1 MLNIILFGP
10 PGSGKGTQSSLLQEK
25 YGLIHLSTGDVCRE
39 EIKRATPEG
48 LEAKRL
54 IDGGNFFPDKLAY
67 RIVEKFLD
75 ANEGAKGFVFDGMPR
90 HVGQIDVFDTMLAK
104 RNSVV
109 DVVVEL
115 KVEEEE
121 LIQRLLKRGESS
133 GRPDDSGREV
143 IEKRLRIYDE
153 VTAPIAKRY
162 KEKGVYYSL
171 DAMGSLDDVLER
183 ISLLLESCLA
193 GQLVPVEAQLIEKK

>member
-1 MLNIILFGP
+1 MLNIVLFGP
-10 PGSGKGTQSSLLQEK
+10 PGSGKGTQSKLLQKK

-39 EIKRATPEG
+39 EIKQATPEG

-75 ANEGAKGFVFDGMPR
+75 SNIEAKGFVYDGMPR
-90 HVGQIDVFDTMLAK
+90 HEGQIDVFDGMLAK
-104 RNSVV
+104 RDSVV
-109 DVVVEL
+109 DIVIEL

-143 IEKRLRIYDE
+143 IEKRLRIYED

-162 KEKGVYYSL
+162 KEKGVYHSL
-171 DAMGSLDDVLER
+171 DAIGSLDDVLER
-183 ISLLLESCLA
+183 ISLLLEKCLA
-193 GQLVPVEAQLIEKK
+193 GQLVPVEVQ

>member
-1 MLNIILFGP
+1 MLNIVLFGP
-10 PGSGKGTQSSLLQEK
+10 PGSGKGTQSKLLQKK

-39 EIKRATPEG
+39 EIKQATPEG

-75 ANEGAKGFVFDGMPR
+75 SNIEAKGFVYDGMPR
-90 HVGQIDVFDTMLAK
+90 HEGQIDVFDGMLAK
-104 RNSVV
+104 RDSVV
-109 DVVVEL
+109 DIVIEL

-143 IEKRLRIYDE
+143 IEKRLRIYE
-153 VTAPIAKRY
+153 NVTAPIAKRY
-162 KEKGVYYSL
+162 KEKGVYHSL
-171 DAMGSLDDVLER
+171 DAIGSLDDVLER
-183 ISLLLESCLA
+183 ISLLLEKCLA
-193 GQLVPVEAQLIEKK
+193 GQLVPVEVQ

>member
-1 MLNIILFGP
+1 MLNIVLFGP
-10 PGSGKGTQSSLLQEK
+10 PGSGKGTQSKLLQEK

-39 EIKRATPEG
+39 EIKKATIEG

-67 RIVEKFLD
+67 RIVEKFID
-75 ANEGAKGFVFDGMPR
+75 NNKDAKGFVYDGMPR
-90 HVGQIDVFDTMLAK
+90 HKGQIDVFDSMLAK
-104 RNSVV
+104 RNSIV

-115 KVEEEE
+115 KVEKEE

-143 IEKRLRIYDE
+143 IEKRLRIYE
-153 VTAPIAKRY
+153 NVTAPIAERY
-162 KEKGVYYSL
+162 KEKGLYHSV
-171 DAMGSLDDVLER
+171 DAIGSLNDVLER
-183 ISLLLESCLA
+183 ISVLLEGCLF
-193 GQLVPVEAQLIEKK
+193 EKI

>member
-1 MLNIILFGP
+1 MLNIVLFGP
-10 PGSGKGTQSSLLQEK
+10 PGSGKGTQSNLLQEK

-39 EIKRATPEG
+39 EIKLATPEG

-75 ANEGAKGFVFDGMPR
+75 SNITAKGFVYDGMPR
-90 HVGQIDVFDTMLAK
+90 HEGQIDVFDGMLAK
-104 RNSVV
+104 RDSVV
-109 DVVVEL
+109 DMVIEL

-133 GRPDDSGREV
+133 GRPDDGGREV
-143 IEKRLRIYDE
+143 IEKRLGIYED

-162 KEKGVYYSL
+162 QEKGIYHSI
-171 DAMGSLDDVLER
+171 DAIGSLEDVLER
-183 ISLLLESCLA
+183 ISLLLEECLTGRIA
-193 GQLVPVEAQLIEKK
+193 PVEVQLIEKI

>member
-39 EIKRATPEG
+39 EIKLATPEG

-75 ANEGAKGFVFDGMPR
+75 ANEGTKGFVYDGMPR
-90 HVGQIDVFDTMLAK
+90 HVGQIEVFDEILAK
-104 RNSVV
+104 RNGVV

-133 GRPDDSGREV
+133 GRLDDRGREV

-171 DAMGSLDDVLER
+171 NATGSLNDVLER
-183 ISLLLESCLA
+183 ISLLLESCLV

>member
-10 PGSGKGTQSSLLQEK
+10 PGSGKGTQSKMLQEK

-39 EIKRATPEG
+39 EIKLATPEG

-75 ANEGAKGFVFDGMPR
+75 SNNTAKGFVYDGMPR
-90 HVGQIDVFDTMLAK
+90 HEGQIEVFDEMLSK
-104 RNSVV
+104 RNGVIDIV
-109 DVVVEL
+109 IEL

-133 GRPDDSGREV
+133 GRLDDSGREV
-143 IEKRLRIYDE
+143 IEKRLRIYDD

-162 KEKGVYYSL
+162 KERGVYHSI
-171 DAMGSLDDVLER
+171 DALGSLNNVLDR
-183 ISLLLESCLA
+183 ISLLLKKHLA
-193 GQLVPVEAQLIEKK
+193 VETIPVEIQR

>member
-10 PGSGKGTQSSLLQEK
+10 PGSGKGTQSKMLQEK

-39 EIKRATPEG
+39 EIKLATPEG

-75 ANEGAKGFVFDGMPR
+75 SNHTAKGFVYDGMPR
-90 HVGQIDVFDTMLAK
+90 HEGQIEVFDEMLSK
-104 RNSVV
+104 RNGVV
-109 DVVVEL
+109 DIVIEL

-133 GRPDDSGREV
+133 GRLDDSGREV
-143 IEKRLRIYDE
+143 IEKRLRIYED

-162 KEKGVYYSL
+162 KERGVYHSI
-171 DAMGSLDDVLER
+171 DAIGSLNNVLDR
-183 ISLLLESCLA
+183 ISLLLEEYLA
-193 GQLVPVEAQLIEKK
+193 VETIPVEVQR

>member
-1 MLNIILFGP
+1 MLNVVLFGP
-10 PGSGKGTQSSLLQEK
+10 PGSGKGTQSKLLQEK

-39 EIKRATPEG
+39 EIKQATPEG

-75 ANEGAKGFVFDGMPR
+75 SNIEARGFVYDGMPR
-90 HVGQIDVFDTMLAK
+90 HEGQIEVFDAMLAK
-104 RNSVV
+104 RNSIV
-109 DVVVEL
+109 DIVIEL

-121 LIQRLLKRGESS
+121 LIQRLLIRGESS

-143 IEKRLRIYDE
+143 IEKRLRIYDD

-162 KEKGVYYSL
+162 KEKDLYYSI
-171 DAMGSLDDVLER
+171 DAIGSLEEVLDR
-183 ISLLLESCLA
+183 ISLKLEEVLA
-193 GQLVPVEAQLIEKK
+193 NKLNSVEVQ

>member
-10 PGSGKGTQSSLLQEK
+10 PGSGKGTQSKLIQEK
-25 YGLIHLSTGDVCRE
+25 FDLIHLSTGDVCRE
-39 EIKRATPEG
+39 EIKQATPEG

-75 ANEGAKGFVFDGMPR
+75 SNSEAKGFVYDGMPR
-90 HVGQIDVFDTMLAK
+90 HEGQIPVFSDMLAK
-104 RNSVV
+104 RNGIV
-109 DVVVEL
+109 DIVVEM

-121 LIQRLLKRGESS
+121 LIQRLLKRGETS

-143 IEKRLRIYDE
+143 IEKRLRIYDD
-153 VTAPIAKRY
+153 VTAPIAVEY
-162 KEKGVYYSL
+162 KKMGVYHSV
-171 DAMGSLDDVLER
+171 DAMGTTEEVLER
-183 ISLLLESCLA
+183 ISILVES
-193 GQLVPVEAQLIEKK
+193 QLSVKSAYAEIQ

>member
-10 PGSGKGTQSSLLQEK
+10 PGSGKGTQSKLLQK
-25 YGLIHLSTGDVCRE
+25 KFDFIHLSTGDVCRE
-39 EIKRATPEG
+39 EIKKATPEG

-75 ANEGAKGFVFDGMPR
+75 FHNQAKGFVYDGMPR
-90 HVGQIDVFDTMLAK
+90 HEGQIPVFADMLAK
-104 RNSVV
+104 RNSSV
-109 DVVVEL
+109 DIVVEL

-121 LIQRLLKRGESS
+121 LIQRLLKRGETS

-143 IEKRLRIYDE
+143 IEKRLRIYDN
-153 VTAPIAKRY
+153 VTAPIAVQY
-162 KEKGVYYSL
+162 QKEGVYHSV
-171 DAMGSLDDVLER
+171 DAMGTTEEVLER
-183 ISLLLESCLA
+183 ISLLIESELS
-193 GQLVPVEAQLIEKK
+193 VKPVYAEMQ

>member
-10 PGSGKGTQSSLLQEK
+10 PGSGKGTQSKLIQEK
-25 YGLIHLSTGDVCRE
+25 FNFIHLSTGDVCRE
-39 EIKRATPEG
+39 EIKKATPEG

-75 ANEGAKGFVFDGMPR
+75 FHKQAKGFVYDGMPR
-90 HVGQIDVFDTMLAK
+90 HEGQIPVFADMLAK
-104 RNSVV
+104 RNSIVNI
-109 DVVVEL
+109 VVEL

-121 LIQRLLKRGESS
+121 LIQRLLKRGETS

-143 IEKRLRIYDE
+143 IEKRLRIYDN
-153 VTAPIAKRY
+153 VTAPIAVQYQKQ
-162 KEKGVYYSL
+162 GVYHSV
-171 DAMGSLDDVLER
+171 DAMGTTEEVLER
-183 ISLLLESCLA
+183 ISK
-193 GQLVPVEAQLIEKK
+193 LIESELSVKPVYAEMQ